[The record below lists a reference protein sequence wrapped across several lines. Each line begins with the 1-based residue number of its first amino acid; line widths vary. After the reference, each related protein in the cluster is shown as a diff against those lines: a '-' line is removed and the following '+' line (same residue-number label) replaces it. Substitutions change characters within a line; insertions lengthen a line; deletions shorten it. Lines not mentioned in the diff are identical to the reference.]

1 MTPGVTE
8 APASNPLVLVTGSSD
23 GIGKE
28 TACQLAEKGARVIL
42 HGRTPERLS
51 AASRDLDRR
60 SGTWPA
66 GEELAD
72 FSSLAGV
79 RQFAERVRDQF
90 PRLDVLINNAA
101 VFMRDRVVTPDG
113 FETTFAVDHL
123 APFLLTHLLLPS
135 LQESPQPRVLFVSS
149 GAHMSARLDW
159 DNLQGEKQFDGHNA
173 YAVAKLANV
182 LTSVELAR
190 RLRGRGGMTVNA
202 VHPGVVTTRLLKT
215 GYGGHGPDSPAEAA
229 ATPVFMALSPSVA
242 TVTGSYYARQQPSRA
257 HPLAGERVITAR
269 FYEKS
274 CELVGI
280 DPLPANG

>member
-1 MTPGVTE
+1 MTPGVIE
-8 APASNPLVLVTGSSD
+8 APANNPLVLVTGSSD

-42 HGRTPERLS
+42 HGRTPERLT
-51 AASRDLDRR
+51 AASRDVDRR
-60 SGTWPA
+60 SGSWPA

-72 FSSLAGV
+72 FGSLDGV
-79 RQFAERVRDQF
+79 RQFAERIRDHF

-101 VFMRDRVVTPDG
+101 VFMRERVTTPDG

-135 LQESPQPRVLFVSS
+135 LAEGPQPRVLFVSS
-149 GAHMSARLDW
+149 GAHMSARIDW
-159 DNLQGEKQFDGHNA
+159 DNLQGEKQFDGHTA
-173 YAVAKLANV
+173 YSLAKLANV
-182 LTSVELAR
+182 LTAVELAR
-190 RLRGRGGMTVNA
+190 RLRGRVTVNA

-215 GYGGHGPDSPAEAA
+215 GYGGHGSDSPAEAA
-229 ATPVFMALSPSVA
+229 ATPVFMALSPSVG
-242 TVTGSYYARQQPSRA
+242 TVTGAYYARQQPSRA
-257 HPLAGERVITAR
+257 HPLAGERAITAR

-280 DPLPANG
+280 APLPAG

>member
-1 MTPGVTE
+1 
-8 APASNPLVLVTGSSD
+8 VTGSSD

-42 HGRTPERLS
+42 HGRTAERLS
-51 AASRDLDRR
+51 AASRDVDKR

-72 FSSLAGV
+72 FSSLATV
-79 RQFAERVRDQF
+79 RQFAERIRDHF

-101 VFMRDRVVTPDG
+101 VFMRERVVTPDG

-135 LQESPQPRVLFVSS
+135 LAESPQARVLFVSS
-149 GAHMSARLDW
+149 GAHMSARIDW
-159 DNLQGEKQFDGHNA
+159 DNLQGEKQFDGHTA
-173 YAVAKLANV
+173 YSLAKLANV
-182 LTSVELAR
+182 LTAVELAR
-190 RLRGRGGMTVNA
+190 RRRGRITVNA

-215 GYGGHGPDSPAEAA
+215 GFGGHGPDSPAEAA
-229 ATPVFMALSPSVA
+229 ATPVYMALSPSVA
-242 TVTGSYYARQQPSRA
+242 TVTGGYYARQQPSRA
-257 HPLAGERVITAR
+257 HPLAGERAITAR

-280 DPLPANG
+280 DPLPPG